1 MDDIQLRAMYSQ
13 LKQQHGE
20 ELIDFVYTRYQKK
33 FPNHSLE
40 QFLQDFEAYRKVPAF
55 RACENIYEIA
65 TDHDVPDDVLADSET
80 RFVKSP
86 VSITPEFHWIMRMV
100 AQYYVTQAF
109 KAMKIDLNDPNVEET
124 SLGKGTPGRIVKE
137 WVGADLDDCS
147 ELGSGRWTR
156 EPFVSRFPSNDNH
169 SIITKEVDI
178 VASCS
183 HHFIPFT
190 TLEGGRA
197 VIKYRPGE
205 YVIGISKLQRLV
217 NWAARR
223 FWLQEDLTEYI
234 GRVIQRIA
242 NTEDVY
248 VLLEGVVH
256 GCERYRGVCSRDGSL
271 TTEFKGGCFKDL
283 Q

>member
-1 MDDIQLRAMYSQ
+1 M
-13 LKQQHGE
+13 
-20 ELIDFVYTRYQKK
+20 ELYRYVEGQDLTTFIKNHYFAK
-33 FPNHSLE
+33 YPNHTE
-40 QFLQDFEAYRKVPAF
+40 QQFQENYTAYNKLPLF
-55 RACENIYEIA
+55 RACENIHEIN
-65 TDHDVPDDVLADSET
+65 TEHNVPDEELADAET
-80 RFVKSP
+80 RLVKSP
-86 VSITPEFHWIMRMV
+86 INITPEIHWIMRM
-100 AQYYVTQAF
+100 ATQYYLTKAF
-109 KAMKIDLNDPNVEET
+109 VAMKVCLEDPNIFES
-124 SLGKGTPGRIVKE
+124 SLGKGTPGRIAKE
-137 WVGADLDDCS
+137 WLGNDPEDYS

-156 EPFVSRFPSNDNH
+156 EPYVSRFPSNGNH
-169 SIITKEVDI
+169 SIITKEIDI

-197 VIKYRPGE
+197 VIKYKPGE

-234 GRVIQRIA
+234 GKVIQRIA
-242 NTEDVY
+242 NTKDVY

-256 GCERYRGVCSRDGSL
+256 GCERYRGVCSKDGSL
-271 TTEFKGGCFKDL
+271 TTEFKDGCFKDP

>member
-1 MDDIQLRAMYSQ
+1 MDDIQIKAACSQ
-13 LKQQHGE
+13 LRQECGE
-20 ELIDFVYTRYQKK
+20 DLVDFVLDRYMKK
-33 FPNHSLE
+33 FPDHTPE
-40 QFLQDFEAYRKVPAF
+40 RFLQDFRDYKRMPSF
-55 RACENIYEIA
+55 RACENIHEIA
-65 TDHDVPDDVLADSET
+65 TDHDVPDEELADEET
-80 RFVKSP
+80 RLVRSP
-86 VSITPEFHWIMRMV
+86 INITPEAHWIMRMT
-100 AQYYVTQAF
+100 AQYYVTEAF
-109 KAMKIDLNDPNVEET
+109 KAMKIDLNDPNIEET

-137 WVGADLDDCS
+137 WVGADLDDYS

-156 EPFVSRFPSNDNH
+156 EPFVSRFPSNGNH
-169 SIITKEVDI
+169 SIITKKVDI
-178 VASCS
+178 IASCS

-197 VIKYRPGE
+197 VIKYKPGE

-234 GRVIQRIA
+234 GKVIQRIA

-256 GCERYRGVCSRDGSL
+256 GCERYRGVCSKDGSL
-271 TTEFKGGCFKDL
+271 TTEFKGGCFRDS
-283 Q
+283 